1 MMDKETVDETSKIK
15 TSETSQQPSNFGVRS
30 RLGFGLSVIALLVVG
45 FGGWAMTAELSGA
58 VIAQGL
64 VVVDRHV
71 KKIQH
76 RDGGIVSKIFVNN
89 GDKVKAGDILVRLD
103 DTQLN
108 ANLAIIR
115 SQVIELNGRRARLA
129 AERDG
134 AESVTFPEKFL
145 ELGPEAV
152 AVKAGETRLFE
163 VNRETRQGQI
173 DQLNLRIT
181 QLQSEITGL
190 KAQQHAK
197 SSELEL
203 IEKELSSIRQLKK
216 RNLTTA
222 SRVYAMEREAA
233 RLKGERGGLTSQIA
247 RAEGQ
252 ISEVRVQ
259 ILAIEQTV
267 RSETQK
273 QLRDIDA
280 RLTELREREVAAK
293 DQLNRVHLRAPLA
306 GTIHELAV
314 HTVGGV
320 ITPAEPVMLIVPE
333 GDDLTI
339 EARIAPSDIDQVMP
353 GQLATL
359 RFSAFSQ
366 QNTPAVDGRVLKVS
380 ADVTKDDTT
389 GQRYYVGRVA
399 FAEDASKK
407 LGGQKLL
414 PGMPVEVFITTGQR
428 TALSYLTKPFV
439 DQLARTFRE

>member
-1 MMDKETVDETSKIK
+1 MKKSQNPGET
-15 TSETSQQPSNFGVRS
+15 QQEKPAPTEPAQRNFGVRS

-76 RDGGIVSKIFVNN
+76 RDGGIVSKIFVSN
-89 GDKVKAGDILVRLD
+89 GDKVQAGDILVRLD

-115 SQVIELNGRRARLA
+115 SQLIELKGRRARLA

-134 AESVTFPEKFL
+134 ASSVTFPDQFL
-145 ELGPEAV
+145 SLGPEA
-152 AVKAGETRLFE
+152 AKVKSGEERLFQ

-190 KAQQHAK
+190 RAQQEAK
-197 SSELEL
+197 SSELAL
-203 IEKELSSIRQLKK
+203 IEKELNSIRQLKK

-233 RLKGERGGLTSQIA
+233 RLNGERGGLTSQIA

-259 ILAIEQTV
+259 ILSIEQTV

-293 DQLNRVHLRAPLA
+293 DQLNRVQMRAPLA

-339 EARIAPSDIDQVMP
+339 EARIAPSDIDQVLP
-353 GQLATL
+353 GQFATL

-380 ADVTKDDTT
+380 ADVTKDDAT

-399 FAEDASKK
+399 FAEDASVK

-414 PGMPVEVFITTGQR
+414 PGMPVEVFITTGER